1 MSLVQNI
8 YSAFF
13 RLNNNAFTFLSGI
26 FISTAVNFY
35 TTVSFSKEI
44 MLNFTLS
51 LAILFMFIS
60 SLLWL
65 ILAITLQPFQDTF
78 KKTHNNLLN
87 VQDLWLELINKKI
100 GNLIF
105 ITNTAI
111 ALSIMSF
118 ILIRI

>member
-35 TTVSFSKEI
+35 TTVSFSEEI
-44 MLNFTLS
+44 MFNFTLS
-51 LAILFMFIS
+51 LSILFMFIS
-60 SLLWL
+60 SILWL
-65 ILAITLQPFQDTF
+65 ILAIILQPFQDTF
-78 KKTHNNLLN
+78 KKTHNNLSN
-87 VQDLWLELINKKI
+87 VQDLCLELINKKI
-100 GNLIF
+100 ANLIL